1 MPMNRKLSLLNIG
14 IRLVHIVL
22 ILVFV
27 KLLNKI
33 RGCDRMKE
41 LIKKKVLAKNWTFNE
56 ISDLANTIQFLS
68 EEVWSEM
75 TLLER
80 IDLVRDVRINETLV
94 GWDFE
99 HAIREV
105 VLTSLKGEIAE
116 IIKNMLSNATINFGG
131 NNNEISEGSLGGES
145 HKERPTN
152 EKKSSLIEE

>member
-1 MPMNRKLSLLNIG
+1 
-14 IRLVHIVL
+14 
-22 ILVFV
+22 
-27 KLLNKI
+27 
-33 RGCDRMKE
+33 MKE

-56 ISDLANTIQFLS
+56 ISDLTNTIQFLS

-75 TLLER
+75 TILER

>member
-1 MPMNRKLSLLNIG
+1 MKDL
-14 IRLVHIVL
+14 IR
-22 ILVFV
+22 
-27 KLLNKI
+27 
-33 RGCDRMKE
+33 
-41 LIKKKVLAKNWTFNE
+41 KKVLSKNWTFNE
-56 ISDLANTIQFLS
+56 ISDLTTTIQNLS
-68 EEVWSEM
+68 EEVWQEM

-145 HKERPTN
+145 HKERTAN
-152 EKKSSLIEE
+152 AKKSRLSEE